1 MIDIDQRTMCVK
13 LYRQGKVSIKEI
25 MERTGIRSEQT
36 VYRILDS
43 EGIPRQRRDAVHK
56 SSITF
61 DEETWQV
68 IRRMKPRNLS
78 KFVCEAIKKA
88 HTRKKD

>member
-88 HTRKKD
+88 KKKKKD